1 MNKVPGFELKL
12 TTCFTPTTKSAIE
25 KLSKIKRLR
34 STFSIQI
41 YPED

>member
-25 KLSKIKRLR
+25 KIIKNKK
-34 STFSIQI
+34 T
-41 YPED
+41 